1 VAVDVDF
8 LRDLS
13 TAPGVSG
20 HEEPVQ
26 RVVRDRI
33 STVTAPEVDAFGDVL
48 GEVNKGATPQVVVT
62 GHADQ
67 IGFVVTH
74 VDDSGFV
81 YFRRVGGW
89 DPTITQGREYV
100 IHTGAG
106 LVAAVSGKRPTH
118 LIPADERRN
127 APDLKDQWLD
137 IGAANREEAE
147 RRVRPGDPVTVRP
160 RFVELAPDTFAGPAF
175 DDRAGVYVAVRALE
189 RYAENPGR
197 SSLLALST
205 VGEETVSLGARGQ
218 ALRLHPQC
226 TIVVDGDFATDQPEL
241 DAKKSGGV
249 CELGKGP
256 VIARGSC
263 SNKRLFALACEVAKA
278 EGIPFQVKAYVAPT
292 QTDADELQ
300 VWPDVANL
308 NLAVPMRYMH
318 SPFEVVRGCDAEWTA
333 QLAAALVR
341 RIGEVYAPGY
351 FVTLEG
357 RPS

>member
-1 VAVDVDF
+1 MTVDVGF

-13 TAPGVSG
+13 TTPGVSG
-20 HEEPVQ
+20 HEEPAQ
-26 RVVRDRI
+26 RVVRDRLGRT
-33 STVTAPEVDAFGDVL
+33 TVPEVDAFGDVL

-67 IGFVVTH
+67 IGFVVSH
-74 VDDSGFV
+74 VDDHGFV
-81 YFRRVGGW
+81 YFRTVGGW
-89 DPTITQGREYV
+89 DATITQGREYV

-106 LVAAVSGKRPTH
+106 PVAAVSGKRPTH
-118 LIPADERRN
+118 MIPADERRN

-137 IGAANREEAE
+137 IGAPSREEAE
-147 RRVRPGDPVTVRP
+147 GRVSPGDPVTVRQS
-160 RFVELAPDTFAGPAF
+160 FVELAPDTFAGPAF
-175 DDRAGVYVAVRALE
+175 DDRVGVYVAVRALE
-189 RYAENPGR
+189 RYAEDPGR
-197 SSLLALST
+197 GSLLALST

-218 ALRLHPQC
+218 ALRLRAQC

-241 DAKKSGGV
+241 DARKGGGV

-263 SNKRLFALACEVAKA
+263 SNKRLFALACEVAQA
-278 EGIPFQVKAYVAPT
+278 EGIPFQVKAYPAPT
-292 QTDADELQ
+292 HTDTDELQ

-333 QLAAALVR
+333 QLAAALAR
-341 RIGEVYAPGY
+341 RIGEVYEPGY
-351 FVTLEG
+351 FVTLEE